1 MSAFISTPRHRLT
14 GLVVALAVCIAA
26 VCSLGAAGASAHSV
40 SAGAS
45 KMCVRGSIA
54 PAVSKAGKA
63 QGTTAKLSKGG
74 ASFKC
79 AGNWAY
85 ANADVGPTAHS
96 IAVTFIFK
104 STGKAWTLKNRMT
117 VCKAPGNQV
126 PAILFKGACA
136 SN

>member
-1 MSAFISTPRHRLT
+1 MSASNSAPRHRVT
-14 GLVVALAVCIAA
+14 GLVAALAVCIAA
-26 VCSLGAAGASAHSV
+26 ICSLGAAGASAHPV
-40 SAGAS
+40 SSGAS
-45 KMCVRGSIA
+45 KMCVRASIA

-63 QGTTAKLSKGG
+63 QGTTAKLSKSG
-74 ASFKC
+74 FKC

-96 IAVTFIFK
+96 VAVTFIFK
-104 STGKAWTLKNRMT
+104 NTGKAWTLKNRMT